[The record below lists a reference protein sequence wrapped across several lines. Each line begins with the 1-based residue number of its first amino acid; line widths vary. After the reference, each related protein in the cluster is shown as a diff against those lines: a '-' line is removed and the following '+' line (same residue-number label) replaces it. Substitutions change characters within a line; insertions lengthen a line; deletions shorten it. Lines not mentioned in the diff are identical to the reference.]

1 MKHILLF
8 LLIGFVVYS
17 CEKDK
22 VPAPIVANDYQS
34 NGNLLILKVDE
45 NLESVYE
52 YNLASTVLYN
62 DSLPLY
68 YETNSDGIYNYTYW
82 KFLPNPDTLLRLSSL
97 NSAFFTAQINNNE
110 LEYLDNSIPFD
121 SSQFQLIGTQNNFI
135 YSSIWSKIA
144 KLDIVKTYRSSN
156 PNSKIGIH
164 RIIINE
170 YDEQLGFSIP
180 NEKYLIYLAK

>member
-17 CEKDK
+17 CKKDK
-22 VPAPIVANDYQS
+22 VPTPIVANYYQS

-68 YETNSDGIYNYTYW
+68 YETYSDGIYNYTYW
-82 KFLPNPDTLLRLSSL
+82 KFLPNPDTLLLVESH

-110 LEYLDNSIPFD
+110 
-121 SSQFQLIGTQNNFI
+121 
-135 YSSIWSKIA
+135 
-144 KLDIVKTYRSSN
+144 
-156 PNSKIGIH
+156 
-164 RIIINE
+164 
-170 YDEQLGFSIP
+170 
-180 NEKYLIYLAK
+180 